1 MIRIVL
7 LGEDAAHEDFLR
19 ALLERL
25 QTQIGVPLDIKP
37 RSSFRGGS
45 RVFGEID
52 TYMRELEKGM
62 QARPDLLVVAVD
74 ANCKGLQNRRQEV
87 LERIPSDF
95 RDFTVLAIP
104 DPHIERW
111 MLLDSAAF
119 RRVLGKGCAAPDMKC
134 ERDRYKKMLRD
145 EIRAAGY
152 NPIMGGMEWAGDL
165 LKEMDFSRIHD
176 KSLKTFL
183 DEMEKHLRS
192 RAAH

>member
-1 MIRIVL
+1 M
-7 LGEDAAHEDFLR
+7 
-19 ALLERL
+19 
-25 QTQIGVPLDIKP
+25 
-37 RSSFRGGS
+37 S
-45 RVFGEID
+45 
-52 TYMRELEKGM
+52 ELEKGM

-74 ANCKGLQNRRQEV
+74 ANCKGLLKRKQEV
-87 LERIPSDF
+87 LEHIPSDF

-111 MLLDSAAF
+111 MLLDSSAF
-119 RRVLGKGCAAPDMKC
+119 KKVLGKGCAAPDMKC
-134 ERDRYKKMLRD
+134 ERDRYKKILRD

-165 LKEMDFSRIHD
+165 LKEMDFSRIDD

>member
-25 QTQIGVPLDIKP
+25 QTQIGVHLDIKL

-45 RVFGEID
+45 RVFRELD

-87 LERIPSDF
+87 LEHIPSDF

-111 MLLDSAAF
+111 MLLDSSAF
-119 RRVLGKGCAAPDMKC
+119 KRVFGKGCAVPDKKC

-152 NPIMGGMEWAGDL
+152 NPIMGGMEWADDL